1 MAGASENCM
10 VWILQIHQ
18 IHVFLQSI
26 VEKMLSSKKRLQSQ
40 LADCWL
46 TQSYRASIAI
56 HCISKL
62 KSVRVCEHNVSIMLS
77 YPLPRIGKSL
87 EKCQFDK
94 TCDISLLLIG
104 RRVRCDHHCRL
115 PPTQQWLQLL
125 RRFLRQPSDE
135 KVKSVTLQQKCSIEQ
150 YLILIKCLYC
160 KITIIKIDIF
170 CWICFHFGGG
180 IRCWWNRD

>member
-1 MAGASENCM
+1 MLSCKRKGCNHSKLTDSE
-10 VWILQIHQ
+10 
-18 IHVFLQSI
+18 LQSF
-26 VEKMLSSKKRLQSQ
+26 
-40 LADCWL
+40 
-46 TQSYRASIAI
+46 
-56 HCISKL
+56 HCISNL
-62 KSVRVCEHNVSIMLS
+62 ESERVCEHNVFIMLS
-77 YPLPRIGKSL
+77 YPLPRIGKNL
-87 EKCQFDK
+87 EKSQFEK

-104 RRVRCDHHCRL
+104 RRVRCDQHCRL

-170 CWICFHFGGG
+170 C
-180 IRCWWNRD
+180 